1 MRTVAAVPSLAC
13 GAGVQT
19 VAELFPEL
27 PVFPAQNTHFIE
39 VEDREVDT
47 LEERCA
53 GCGECLLALTG
64 DICPVAR
71 CSKELLNGVWGA
83 KWQM

>member
-39 VEDREVDT
+39 VKDREVGT

-53 GCGECLLALTG
+53 LGL
-64 DICPVAR
+64 
-71 CSKELLNGVWGA
+71 
-83 KWQM
+83 